1 MPFGPPHR
9 GDMTRR
15 TVTSPFPSLPPVL
28 LLVHHLMRKKVI
40 TAKYLSNPFIWHTM
54 KAITTMVRSQ
64 RFEFLSAR
72 HAKRLTPL
80 CNYAGSGLLCRSSI
94 YLHHRLILWFLGITI
109 FDITQPSNVR
119 YCFVDFM
126 GMESNTPVQLMTP
139 LTARAYLES
148 YYDLTNPIYSTSMIP
163 LVDEF
168 KAWDVIPVETLRETW
183 PKGQWEDK
191 WEETEAELSVRDE
204 VPVPQLE
211 GSETGA
217 PDTSTTLRKG
227 ALATSLQPLSDGR
240 DDHADFFLEA
250 ELLSDSL
257 RKLKEKLYQQSGAVK
272 PSPRTMDLLCRALE
286 QENDVDLSPFT
297 RFSAEDMSLV
307 VSRLRKHG
315 KMHTL
320 CISNRS
326 DLTAEDLQ
334 VVLRNAAGLKAVYV
348 LEDPQ
353 LPAHGVNLLLE
364 DCDFYNSELLR
375 QAIKPGSRRT
385 VSSSFITGS
394 VCKDNISQLLWIGI
408 SYPEACKKRYRLET
422 GQFDWKTLLEVQT
435 DCGWSEHGLK
445 YKRYPVDMPLSTFR
459 TVAGLLCLFK
469 WGSSPNLQLFEND
482 LEKFSQGAA
491 LSFALASTIQGDNK
505 VGIDAVG
512 GDKGVGIGPLVP
524 GLYRDSDALE
534 DLEPGKWAVV
544 FIHEAY
550 NFRQEVLDHHP
561 LTGRT
566 GAVSDSKDGNDLPLR
581 AVKRL
586 RYALVTP
593 CIWPQPSGHQFVVA
607 DIPTYLEYT
616 MGRSY
621 DKGRNGELEKLVEA
635 YNSGIATMD
644 NADFYREDDI
654 HDRRV

>member
-1 MPFGPPHR
+1 
-9 GDMTRR
+9 MTRR
-15 TVTSPFPSLPPVL
+15 TVTSPSPSPPPVL
-28 LLVHHLMRKKVI
+28 LLVHHSMRKRVI
-40 TAKYLSNPFIWHTM
+40 TAKYPSNPFIWHTM

-64 RFEFLSAR
+64 VFEFLSAR

-80 CNYAGSGLLCRSSI
+80 CNYAGSGLPCRSSI

-126 GMESNTPVQLMTP
+126 GMESDTPVQLNTP
-139 LTARAYLES
+139 LTARTYLES
-148 YYDLTNPIYSTSMIP
+148 YYDLTNPIYSTSMTP

-191 WEETEAELSVRDE
+191 WEETEAELSVTDE
-204 VPVPQLE
+204 VTVPQLE
-211 GSETGA
+211 KSEIGA

-227 ALATSLQPLSDGR
+227 AMATSLQSLSDGR
-240 DDHADFFLEA
+240 DDHTDFFLEA

-272 PSPRTMDLLCRALE
+272 PSPRTTDLLCRALE

-353 LPAHGVNLLLE
+353 LPAHGTNLLLK

-375 QAIKPGSRRT
+375 QAFKPGSTRT
-385 VSSSFITGS
+385 ESSSSITGS
-394 VCKDNISQLLWIGI
+394 VCEDNISQLVWIG
-408 SYPEACKKRYRLET
+408 SSFPEACKKKYRLKT

-435 DCGWSEHGLK
+435 DRGWSERGLK

-459 TVAGLLCLFK
+459 TVAGLLCLLQ
-469 WGSSPNLQLFEND
+469 WGSSPNLQLFEHD
-482 LEKFSQGAA
+482 LEKSSQGAA
-491 LSFALASTIQGDNK
+491 LSFASASTI
-505 VGIDAVG
+505 
-512 GDKGVGIGPLVP
+512 
-524 GLYRDSDALE
+524 
-534 DLEPGKWAVV
+534 
-544 FIHEAY
+544 
-550 NFRQEVLDHHP
+550 
-561 LTGRT
+561 
-566 GAVSDSKDGNDLPLR
+566 
-581 AVKRL
+581 
-586 RYALVTP
+586 
-593 CIWPQPSGHQFVVA
+593 
-607 DIPTYLEYT
+607 
-616 MGRSY
+616 
-621 DKGRNGELEKLVEA
+621 
-635 YNSGIATMD
+635 
-644 NADFYREDDI
+644 
-654 HDRRV
+654 